1 MKRDFLD
8 YVDDVLTEADKI
20 ESFIHNMDPAM
31 FKSDERTAYAVI
43 HALEVLG
50 EAATKIPPSIRR
62 QHPGIPWKEIAGMR
76 NKLIHE
82 YFGVDLRTCPCSGHT
97 FCCSSKASDRS
108 GYFHCHLPFSDWKNH
123 HHCSRPSVNV
133 AQPPPAV

>member
-50 EAATKIPPSIRR
+50 EAETKIPPSIRR

-82 YFGVDLRTCPCSGHT
+82 YFGVDLDTVWKT
-97 FCCSSKASDRS
+97 ASEDVPMLRAHFLLLKQS
-108 GYFHCHLPFSDWKNH
+108 L
-123 HHCSRPSVNV
+123 
-133 AQPPPAV
+133 